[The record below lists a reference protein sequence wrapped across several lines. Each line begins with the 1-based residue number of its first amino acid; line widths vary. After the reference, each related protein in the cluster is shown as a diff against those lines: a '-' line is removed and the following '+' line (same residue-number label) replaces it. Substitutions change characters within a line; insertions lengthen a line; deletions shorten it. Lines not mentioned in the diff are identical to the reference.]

1 MEKIADLNVQE
12 DPSNPD
18 QENKDNSSD
27 PNQKKDDKKKNNK
40 KDKNKK
46 DKKDKNKKNNKVQTP
61 GKDVDKESKYESDL
75 SGGTSKVD
83 SSTGL
88 KDGSYV
94 PDKFSWSGGTGKVQI
109 SCSKVSITGG
119 QAYATITFS
128 SDAYGYVKAN
138 GNMYY
143 PDHSGGGSTFV
154 IPVALNKNNSIIG
167 MTTRMSVPHEIQY
180 SIFVYLNGA
189 DNKSDKDKENPSSSD
204 SMVSTGNKKLDDKA
218 PEITGLEYKDETT
231 LEHAKHLKV
240 YHYENDITLLEV
252 DMTTDTA
259 RTKESVQAEGEA
271 NTEETAA
278 GNEETAAVSEDE
290 ETAAVAS
297 DEEQSMAAAPE
308 EESGSSAPAESTG
321 DKIEQLY
328 MGNVI
333 KYLIVPEDADVPAGL
348 DKDVILIRKPVEK
361 TYVDSANAAE
371 AMDKLGLTDKISMI
385 GSDLTDL
392 PEALS
397 SAVEAG
403 TLESTGTYT
412 DLDYKTM
419 LKSQCTL
426 AILPSDILPKTEEDL
441 DAKTEELRSTAQR
454 FALLEIPFIVDRSS
468 DEENDEAVAE
478 WEEVYKTI
486 FDVK

>member
-1 MEKIADLNVQE
+1 M
-12 DPSNPD
+12 
-18 QENKDNSSD
+18 
-27 PNQKKDDKKKNNK
+27 
-40 KDKNKK
+40 
-46 DKKDKNKKNNKVQTP
+46 
-61 GKDVDKESKYESDL
+61 
-75 SGGTSKVD
+75 
-83 SSTGL
+83 
-88 KDGSYV
+88 
-94 PDKFSWSGGTGKVQI
+94 
-109 SCSKVSITGG
+109 
-119 QAYATITFS
+119 
-128 SDAYGYVKAN
+128 
-138 GNMYY
+138 
-143 PDHSGGGSTFV
+143 
-154 IPVALNKNNSIIG
+154 
-167 MTTRMSVPHEIQY
+167 
-180 SIFVYLNGA
+180 
-189 DNKSDKDKENPSSSD
+189 
-204 SMVSTGNKKLDDKA
+204 
-218 PEITGLEYKDETT
+218 
-231 LEHAKHLKV
+231 EHAKHLKV

-259 RTKESVQAEGEA
+259 RTKESVQAESEE

-278 GNEETAAVSEDE
+278 GNEETAA
-290 ETAAVAS
+290 AAVAS

>member
-1 MEKIADLNVQE
+1 
-12 DPSNPD
+12 
-18 QENKDNSSD
+18 
-27 PNQKKDDKKKNNK
+27 
-40 KDKNKK
+40 
-46 DKKDKNKKNNKVQTP
+46 
-61 GKDVDKESKYESDL
+61 
-75 SGGTSKVD
+75 
-83 SSTGL
+83 
-88 KDGSYV
+88 
-94 PDKFSWSGGTGKVQI
+94 
-109 SCSKVSITGG
+109 
-119 QAYATITFS
+119 
-128 SDAYGYVKAN
+128 
-138 GNMYY
+138 
-143 PDHSGGGSTFV
+143 
-154 IPVALNKNNSIIG
+154 
-167 MTTRMSVPHEIQY
+167 
-180 SIFVYLNGA
+180 
-189 DNKSDKDKENPSSSD
+189 
-204 SMVSTGNKKLDDKA
+204 
-218 PEITGLEYKDETT
+218 
-231 LEHAKHLKV
+231 
-240 YHYENDITLLEV
+240 
-252 DMTTDTA
+252 
-259 RTKESVQAEGEA
+259 
-271 NTEETAA
+271 
-278 GNEETAAVSEDE
+278 
-290 ETAAVAS
+290 
-297 DEEQSMAAAPE
+297 MAAAPE

-426 AILPSDILPKTEEDL
+426 AILPSDILPKTDEDL

>member
-1 MEKIADLNVQE
+1 MTAILTLSGVGYDYLFMGTKKKKQIRLTAPPGFLLLQMQQANTHIRYLFTALDTGIAVAGHSKSHNLWYDRIPTFNSGTLEKIADLNVQE
-12 DPSNPD
+12 DPSNPE
-18 QENKDNSSD
+18 QENKDNNSD
-27 PNQKKDDKKKNNK
+27 PNKKKDDKKKNNK

-94 PDKFSWSGGTGKVQI
+94 PDKFSWLQVATGKVQI

-189 DNKSDKDKENPSSSD
+189 DNKSDKDGENPSSSD

-218 PEITGLEYKDETT
+218 PEITGLEYKDE
-231 LEHAKHLKV
+231 
-240 YHYENDITLLEV
+240 NLLWN
-252 DMTTDTA
+252 M
-259 RTKESVQAEGEA
+259 Q
-271 NTEETAA
+271 NT
-278 GNEETAAVSEDE
+278 
-290 ETAAVAS
+290 
-297 DEEQSMAAAPE
+297 
-308 EESGSSAPAESTG
+308 
-321 DKIEQLY
+321 
-328 MGNVI
+328 
-333 KYLIVPEDADVPAGL
+333 
-348 DKDVILIRKPVEK
+348 
-361 TYVDSANAAE
+361 
-371 AMDKLGLTDKISMI
+371 
-385 GSDLTDL
+385 
-392 PEALS
+392 
-397 SAVEAG
+397 
-403 TLESTGTYT
+403 
-412 DLDYKTM
+412 
-419 LKSQCTL
+419 
-426 AILPSDILPKTEEDL
+426 
-441 DAKTEELRSTAQR
+441 
-454 FALLEIPFIVDRSS
+454 
-468 DEENDEAVAE
+468 
-478 WEEVYKTI
+478 
-486 FDVK
+486 

>member
-1 MEKIADLNVQE
+1 M
-12 DPSNPD
+12 
-18 QENKDNSSD
+18 
-27 PNQKKDDKKKNNK
+27 
-40 KDKNKK
+40 
-46 DKKDKNKKNNKVQTP
+46 
-61 GKDVDKESKYESDL
+61 
-75 SGGTSKVD
+75 
-83 SSTGL
+83 
-88 KDGSYV
+88 
-94 PDKFSWSGGTGKVQI
+94 
-109 SCSKVSITGG
+109 
-119 QAYATITFS
+119 
-128 SDAYGYVKAN
+128 KAN

-259 RTKESVQAEGEA
+259 RTKESVQAESEE

-278 GNEETAAVSEDE
+278 GNEETAAVSEEE

-371 AMDKLGLTDKISMI
+371 AMDKLELTDKISMI